1 MARHGGDDYAPK
13 DRPYL
18 NGMERDK
25 MIIMLANRNWP
36 HGKIAKYVGM
46 SRRGVGMALERIA
59 AQGYGGGRSPRE

>member
-1 MARHGGDDYAPK
+1 MRHGGDDYAPR

-18 NGMERDK
+18 NGIERDK
-25 MIIMLANRNWP
+25 MIVVLANRGYP
-36 HGKIAKYVGM
+36 HGKIAKAVGM